1 MLPNRN
7 SRSKR
12 FEINGNIM
20 ESDAFRDSLYNVD
33 TSGRRVGFFPKRP
46 KGRFFN
52 ARVIVS
58 IVLLIIFFGLP
69 FIQVGGEPFFILDV
83 LHRKFTLF
91 GFKFWPQDFILFA
104 VFAVSFFIFIILF
117 TAVLGR
123 IWCGWAC
130 PQTIFLE
137 MVYRRIEYWIEG
149 DSSQQK
155 KLKAADWNWE
165 KLWKR
170 TLKHSIFLVIAW
182 WVSHTVI
189 SFFIGMPTVLSYFTE
204 SPAAHP
210 ILFGFVLLNTA
221 AFYFIFSHFREQ
233 ACIYMCPYG
242 RLQGVMIDQNS
253 LVISYD
259 HKRGEPR
266 GKLKK
271 GLDTSGQGDCIDCKL
286 CIAVCPTGIDIRNG
300 TQLECVNC
308 TACIDACDE
317 VMDKISKPR
326 GLVRYASQH
335 QIDTGSK
342 FKLTGRAYLYIGV
355 LAAFIGIFV
364 SLLLSSGD
372 LKLTILRAP
381 GQTYNMAP
389 NGSVTNLYH
398 LTMVNKS
405 EQDRHLD
412 FRLKNSEGKVTVL
425 GAEHLEIKGG
435 KTAAGDVLVELPQ
448 SAIKGMT
455 FDIEI
460 EVVENGEVTR
470 AVTTRFNGPML

>member
-1 MLPNRN
+1 
-7 SRSKR
+7 
-12 FEINGNIM
+12 M
-20 ESDAFRDSLYNVD
+20 ESDAFRDALYNVD

-46 KGRFFN
+46 QGRFFN
-52 ARVIVS
+52 ARAIVS

-69 FIQVGGEPFFILDV
+69 FVQLGGEPFFLLDV
-83 LHRKFTLF
+83 VGRKFTLF

-104 VFAVSFFIFIILF
+104 VFTVSFFIFIILF

-137 MVYRRIEYWIEG
+137 MVYRRIEFWIEG
-149 DSSQQK
+149 DSSKQK
-155 KLKAADWNWE
+155 KLHAAEWNWE

-170 TLKHSIFLVIAW
+170 TLKHGIFLVIAW

-189 SFFIGMPTVLSYFTE
+189 SFFVGMPTVLGYFRD

-210 ILFGFVLLNTA
+210 ILFAFTLFNTGV
-221 AFYFIFSHFREQ
+221 FYFVFAHFREQ

-259 HKRGEPR
+259 YKRGEPR

-271 GLDTSGQGDCIDCKL
+271 NLDTSGQGDCIDCKL
-286 CIAVCPTGIDIRNG
+286 CVAVCPTGIDIRNG

-317 VMDKISKPR
+317 VMDKINKPR

-335 QIDTGSK
+335 QIETGGK
-342 FKLTGRAYLYIGV
+342 FKLTSRAYLYIGV
-355 LAAFIGIFV
+355 LVAFVGIFV
-364 SLLLSSGD
+364 ALLLSSGD
-372 LKLTILRAP
+372 LKMTLLRAP
-381 GQTYNMAP
+381 GQTYNMTP
-389 NGSVTNLYH
+389 TGTVTNLYD
-398 LTMVNKS
+398 LSVVNKS
-405 EQDRHLD
+405 EKDRHLD
-412 FRLKNSEGKVTVL
+412 FKLQGSKGTVTVL
-425 GAEHLEIKGG
+425 GADDMRLPAG
-435 KTAAGDVLVELPQ
+435 KSAVGAVLVELPPDE
-448 SAIKGMT
+448 IKGMT
-455 FDIEI
+455 FDIKI
-460 EVVENGEVTR
+460 DVIENG
-470 AVTTRFNGPML
+470 AVLRTITTRFNGPMF

>member
-1 MLPNRN
+1 
-7 SRSKR
+7 
-12 FEINGNIM
+12 M

-46 KGRFFN
+46 QGRFFN

-69 FIQVGGEPFFILDV
+69 FVEVGGEPIFLLDV
-83 LHRKFTLF
+83 IGRKFTLF

-130 PQTIFLE
+130 PQTVFLE
-137 MVYRRIEYWIEG
+137 MVYRRIEFWIEG
-149 DSSQQK
+149 EASKQK
-155 KLKAADWNWE
+155 KLDAADWNWE

-170 TLKHSIFLVIAW
+170 SLKHLIFVLIAW

-189 SFFIGMPTVLSYFTE
+189 SFFLGMDTVLGYFRD
-204 SPAAHP
+204 SPMAHP
-210 ILFGFVLLNTA
+210 LLFAFVLLNTGV
-221 AFYFIFSHFREQ
+221 FYFVFGHFREQ

-259 HKRGEPR
+259 YKRGEPR

-271 GLDTSGQGDCIDCKL
+271 GTDTSSQGDCIDCKL

-317 VMDKISKPR
+317 VMDKVGKPR
-326 GLVRYASQH
+326 GLVRYASQN
-335 QIDTGSK
+335 QIDQGTK
-342 FKLTGRAYLYIGV
+342 FKLTGRAFLYIGV
-355 LAAFIGIFV
+355 LLAFVGLFV
-364 SLLLSSGD
+364 GLLMSSGD
-372 LKLTILRAP
+372 LKMTMLRAP
-381 GQTYNMAP
+381 GQTYNMTAA
-389 NGSVTNLYH
+389 GTVTNLYD
-398 LTMVNKS
+398 LSVVNKS
-405 EQDRHLD
+405 EAARHLD
-412 FRLKNSEGKVTVL
+412 FRLQGSKGKVSVL
-425 GAEHLEIKGG
+425 GAEHLDLPAGGSAKG
-435 KTAAGDVLVELPQ
+435 AVLVELPPDE
-448 SAIKGMT
+448 IKGMT
-455 FDIEI
+455 FDIKI
-460 EVVENGEVTR
+460 DVLENGELLRTL
-470 AVTTRFNGPML
+470 TTRFNGPMF